1 MLRQGGRQ
9 GKGLH
14 RREARDGPP
23 VQAVILEL
31 LESTLTRSVLLKHG
45 LRASSVSL
53 KVGAL
58 YAQCFPRGE
67 QR

>member
-1 MLRQGGRQ
+1 M
-9 GKGLH
+9 
-14 RREARDGPP
+14 
-23 VQAVILEL
+23 ILEL